1 MQTTD
6 NQRFPS
12 TTPPPQS
19 RYHSMKIKRFV
30 ASDMRSAMNL
40 VRKEHGPD
48 AVILSNRRIE
58 EGVEIVAAAN
68 YDEGA
73 VQRALEAARKDVAP
87 PPVPRPRSAADAVIA
102 AVTRRKSPASTPEPV
117 AATTSAV
124 AALARAA
131 VGATGRTLD
140 SATENVPPRGSSGFA
155 ATLARA
161 GRHSAVNEPS
171 LPEQIFAP
179 FKGEQ
184 AAAPAARPAF
194 AAAAR
199 AEAAPAPA
207 PAPINRAR
215 FVIDPPMDDEP
226 HFQMYAP
233 AVSVAMPP
241 LPVTVQTTA
250 PAPVV
255 ALYEPAPAPAAP
267 IAAAPIMTAPRFEAP
282 VAPPAPRY
290 ETPVAAPAPA
300 AAPLY
305 AAPAAPTY
313 DAAPAVFSAP
323 VYAAPAAVAAVPAP
337 VIAPAAAPAVF
348 VAPIAPI
355 APVAPVAAAAPVV
368 ASPVAAE
375 APAPAPAAETIAVAQ
390 PAAPHNL
397 VVVPRDDEELRE
409 LRKEVVGMRQVIERE
424 MHRFTDERLRGSPVR
439 AAAMELMDEYGF
451 DAGITRDVAMQIP
464 LDTEAHRG
472 RGLMLGL
479 LSRKLPIAP
488 VDPLE
493 AGGVIALVGPTGA
506 GKTTTIAKLA
516 SRFAEAHAARDVALV
531 TTDTGRIGAR
541 EQLYGFGRQLGI
553 AVHEANSGSE
563 LVQLLERLKDY
574 KLVLIDTAGLGPRD
588 RALVAQLQW
597 LRASEQIR
605 TLLVLPANTSFGDMD
620 EVVRRFSAANP
631 QGVVLSKLDETGRFG
646 TALSVAVDHRLP
658 ITWVTDGQ
666 DVPEDLHR
674 ASAAN
679 LVLRL
684 EDLRRAADMPCNPE
698 LNNAVA

>member
-68 YDEGA
+68 YDESA

-87 PPVPRPRSAADAVIA
+87 APAPRPRSAADAVIA
-102 AVTRRKSPASTPEPV
+102 AVTRRKAPVATPEPV

-140 SATENVPPRGSSGFA
+140 TANEIVPPPGSDGFA

-161 GRHSAVNEPS
+161 SVGPAVNEPS

-179 FKGEQ
+179 FNVEQ
-184 AAAPAARPAF
+184 AAAASPAAPV
-194 AAAAR
+194 
-199 AEAAPAPA
+199 EAVAA

-215 FVIDPPMDDEP
+215 FVIDPPLDEMDE
-226 HFQMYAP
+226 A
-233 AVSVAMPP
+233 AM
-241 LPVTVQTTA
+241 
-250 PAPVV
+250 
-255 ALYEPAPAPAAP
+255 
-267 IAAAPIMTAPRFEAP
+267 
-282 VAPPAPRY
+282 
-290 ETPVAAPAPA
+290 
-300 AAPLY
+300 
-305 AAPAAPTY
+305 
-313 DAAPAVFSAP
+313 
-323 VYAAPAAVAAVPAP
+323 
-337 VIAPAAAPAVF
+337 
-348 VAPIAPI
+348 
-355 APVAPVAAAAPVV
+355 PVAAALAPLPVV
-368 ASPVAAE
+368 APALPPALPLPIAETVTTAANE
-375 APAPAPAAETIAVAQ
+375 PAAAVAS
-390 PAAPHNL
+390 
-397 VVVPRDDEELRE
+397 VPELTIIQRDDEEIRQLRH
-409 LRKEVVGMRQVIERE
+409 EVAGMRHVIERE

-439 AAAMELMDEYGF
+439 AAALDLMDEYGF
-451 DAGITRDVAMQIP
+451 DAGISRDVAMQIP

-479 LSRKLPIAP
+479 LSKKLPIAP

-553 AVHEANSGSE
+553 AVHEASSGTD
-563 LVQLLERLKDY
+563 LNQLLERLKDY

-588 RALVAQLQW
+588 RALAAQLQW
-597 LRASEQIR
+597 LRAAEQIR

-698 LNNAVA
+698 LNHAVA

>member
-1 MQTTD
+1 
-6 NQRFPS
+6 
-12 TTPPPQS
+12 
-19 RYHSMKIKRFV
+19 MKIKRFV

-68 YDEGA
+68 YDESA

-87 PPVPRPRSAADAVIA
+87 PAPRPRSAADAVIA
-102 AVTRRKSPASTPEPV
+102 AVTRRKAPVATPEPV

-140 SATENVPPRGSSGFA
+140 TANEIVPPPGSDGFA

-161 GRHSAVNEPS
+161 SVSPAVNEPS

-179 FKGEQ
+179 FNVEQ
-184 AAAPAARPAF
+184 AAAASPAAPVDAV
-194 AAAAR
+194 A
-199 AEAAPAPA
+199 A

-215 FVIDPPMDDEP
+215 FVIDPPLEETDETVL
-226 HFQMYAP
+226 QGAAAP
-233 AVSVAMPP
+233 VPVVAAALPPALP
-241 LPVTVQTTA
+241 LPIAETVIA
-250 PAPVV
+250 AANEPAPVV
-255 ALYEPAPAPAAP
+255 A
-267 IAAAPIMTAPRFEAP
+267 
-282 VAPPAPRY
+282 
-290 ETPVAAPAPA
+290 
-300 AAPLY
+300 
-305 AAPAAPTY
+305 
-313 DAAPAVFSAP
+313 S
-323 VYAAPAAVAAVPAP
+323 VPELT
-337 VIAPAAAPAVF
+337 VI
-348 VAPIAPI
+348 
-355 APVAPVAAAAPVV
+355 
-368 ASPVAAE
+368 
-375 APAPAPAAETIAVAQ
+375 Q
-390 PAAPHNL
+390 
-397 VVVPRDDEELRE
+397 RDDEEIRQLRH
-409 LRKEVVGMRQVIERE
+409 EVAGMRQVIERE

-439 AAAMELMDEYGF
+439 AAALDLMDEYGF
-451 DAGITRDVAMQIP
+451 DAGISRDVAMQIP

-479 LSRKLPIAP
+479 LSKKLPIAP

-553 AVHEANSGSE
+553 AVHEASSGSD
-563 LVQLLERLKDY
+563 LNQLLERLKDY

-588 RALVAQLQW
+588 RALAAQLQW
-597 LRASEQIR
+597 LRAAEQIR

-698 LNNAVA
+698 LNHAVA

>member
-48 AVILSNRRIE
+48 AVILSNRRIA

-68 YDEGA
+68 YDESA

-87 PPVPRPRSAADAVIA
+87 PAPRPRSAADAVIA
-102 AVTRRKSPASTPEPV
+102 AVTRRKAPVATPEPV

-140 SATENVPPRGSSGFA
+140 TANEIVPPPGSDGFA

-161 GRHSAVNEPS
+161 SVSPAVNEPS

-179 FKGEQ
+179 FNVEQ
-184 AAAPAARPAF
+184 AAAASPAAPMDAV
-194 AAAAR
+194 A
-199 AEAAPAPA
+199 A

-215 FVIDPPMDDEP
+215 FVIDPPLEETDETVLP
-226 HFQMYAP
+226 
-233 AVSVAMPP
+233 VAAALAP
-241 LPVTVQTTA
+241 LPIVAAALPPALPLPIAETVIA
-250 PAPVV
+250 AANEPAPVV
-255 ALYEPAPAPAAP
+255 A
-267 IAAAPIMTAPRFEAP
+267 
-282 VAPPAPRY
+282 
-290 ETPVAAPAPA
+290 
-300 AAPLY
+300 
-305 AAPAAPTY
+305 
-313 DAAPAVFSAP
+313 S
-323 VYAAPAAVAAVPAP
+323 VPELT
-337 VIAPAAAPAVF
+337 VI
-348 VAPIAPI
+348 
-355 APVAPVAAAAPVV
+355 
-368 ASPVAAE
+368 
-375 APAPAPAAETIAVAQ
+375 Q
-390 PAAPHNL
+390 
-397 VVVPRDDEELRE
+397 RDDEEIRQLRH
-409 LRKEVVGMRQVIERE
+409 EVAGMRHVIERE

-439 AAAMELMDEYGF
+439 AAALDLMDEYGF
-451 DAGITRDVAMQIP
+451 DAGISRDVAMQIP

-479 LSRKLPIAP
+479 LSKKLPIAP

-553 AVHEANSGSE
+553 AVHEASSGSD
-563 LVQLLERLKDY
+563 LNQLLERLKDY

-588 RALVAQLQW
+588 RALAAQLQW
-597 LRASEQIR
+597 LRAAEQIR

-698 LNNAVA
+698 LNHAVA

>member
-73 VQRALEAARKDVAP
+73 VQRALEASRKDVAP

-102 AVTRRKSPASTPEPV
+102 AVTRRKAPVVAPEPV

-140 SATENVPPRGSSGFA
+140 TANENVPPPGSAGFA
-155 ATLARA
+155 ATLSRA
-161 GRHSAVNEPS
+161 SVAPPVNEPS

-179 FKGEQ
+179 FNVEQ
-184 AAAPAARPAF
+184 AAA
-194 AAAAR
+194 
-199 AEAAPAPA
+199 AAPAPIAA
-207 PAPINRAR
+207 PAAPAAAPINRAR
-215 FVIDPPMDDEP
+215 FVIDPPMDDAP
-226 HFQMYAP
+226 HIQMYAP
-233 AVSVAMPP
+233 PAQAPVTMPP
-241 LPVTVQTTA
+241 LPV
-250 PAPVV
+250 
-255 ALYEPAPAPAAP
+255 
-267 IAAAPIMTAPRFEAP
+267 
-282 VAPPAPRY
+282 
-290 ETPVAAPAPA
+290 
-300 AAPLY
+300 
-305 AAPAAPTY
+305 
-313 DAAPAVFSAP
+313 
-323 VYAAPAAVAAVPAP
+323 AAVAAP
-337 VIAPAAAPAVF
+337 VSAVLDP
-348 VAPIAPI
+348 V
-355 APVAPVAAAAPVV
+355 PVAQPPALPVAVAAAAADIAADAV
-368 ASPVAAE
+368 AR
-375 APAPAPAAETIAVAQ
+375 PAPELT
-390 PAAPHNL
+390 
-397 VVVPRDDEELRE
+397 VVPRDDEEIRQLRH
-409 LRKEVVGMRQVIERE
+409 EVAGMRHVIERE

-439 AAAMELMDEYGF
+439 AAALDLMEEYGF
-451 DAGITRDVAMQIP
+451 DAGISRDVALQIP

-479 LSRKLPIAP
+479 LSKKLPIAP
-488 VDPLE
+488 VDPLD

-516 SRFAEAHAARDVALV
+516 SRFAEKHAARDVALV

-553 AVHEANSGSE
+553 AVHEANSGTDLS
-563 LVQLLERLKDY
+563 QLLERLQDY

-588 RALVAQLQW
+588 RALAAQLQW
-597 LRASEQIR
+597 LRAADRIR

-646 TALSVAVDHRLP
+646 TALSVAVDHCLP

-698 LNNAVA
+698 FNHAVA

>member
-30 ASDMRSAMNL
+30 APDMRSAMNL

-87 PPVPRPRSAADAVIA
+87 APVVRPRNAADAVIA
-102 AVTRRKSPASTPEPV
+102 AVTRRKPAVVAPEPV

-140 SATENVPPRGSSGFA
+140 TANEIVPPPGSSGFA

-161 GRHSAVNEPS
+161 AVAPAARMQA

-179 FKGEQ
+179 FNVEQ
-184 AAAPAARPAF
+184 AAAASPAHAEVI
-194 AAAAR
+194 AAEPVVATTV
-199 AEAAPAPA
+199 
-207 PAPINRAR
+207 APINRAR
-215 FVIDPPMDDEP
+215 FIIDPPLDDEP
-226 HFQMYAP
+226 HFQMHVPSA
-233 AVSVAMPP
+233 AVAMPP
-241 LPVTVQTTA
+241 VPVSVTTPPALPVAEVS
-250 PAPVV
+250 
-255 ALYEPAPAPAAP
+255 
-267 IAAAPIMTAPRFEAP
+267 
-282 VAPPAPRY
+282 APPAPLALA
-290 ETPVAAPAPA
+290 VLA
-300 AAPLY
+300 
-305 AAPAAPTY
+305 
-313 DAAPAVFSAP
+313 DAGVEN
-323 VYAAPAAVAAVPAP
+323 PAP
-337 VIAPAAAPAVF
+337 VAVTEPAQAQPQ
-348 VAPIAPI
+348 
-355 APVAPVAAAAPVV
+355 
-368 ASPVAAE
+368 
-375 APAPAPAAETIAVAQ
+375 PAAE
-390 PAAPHNL
+390 L
-397 VVVPRDDEELRE
+397 VVVQRDDEELRQ
-409 LRKEVVGMRQVIERE
+409 LRHEVAGMRHVIERE

-439 AAAMELMDEYGF
+439 AAALDLMDEYGF
-451 DAGITRDVAMQIP
+451 DAGISRDVAMQIP

-493 AGGVIALVGPTGA
+493 SGGVIALVGPTGA

-516 SRFAEAHAARDVALV
+516 SRFAEKHAARDVALV

-553 AVHEANSGSE
+553 AVHEASSGSD
-563 LVQLLERLKDY
+563 LNQLLERLQDY

-588 RALVAQLQW
+588 RALAAQLQW
-597 LRASEQIR
+597 LRAAEQIR

-698 LNNAVA
+698 LNHAVA

>member
-1 MQTTD
+1 
-6 NQRFPS
+6 
-12 TTPPPQS
+12 
-19 RYHSMKIKRFV
+19 MKIKRFV
-30 ASDMRSAMNL
+30 APDMRSAMNL

-87 PPVPRPRSAADAVIA
+87 PPPAPRPRNAADAVIA
-102 AVTRRKSPASTPEPV
+102 AVTRRKAPATAPEPV

-140 SATENVPPRGSSGFA
+140 SANEIVPPPGSAGFA

-161 GRHSAVNEPS
+161 NVPPAHA
-171 LPEQIFAP
+171 LPEHVFAP
-179 FKGEQ
+179 FNVEQ
-184 AAAPAARPAF
+184 AAAAER
-194 AAAAR
+194 AAAA
-199 AEAAPAPA
+199 PA
-207 PAPINRAR
+207 NRAR
-215 FVIDPPMDDEP
+215 FIIDPPLDEAP
-226 HFQMYAP
+226 LLEMHAP
-233 AVSVAMPP
+233 ACRTSVPPQLPQMPA
-241 LPVTVQTTA
+241 QQMQRA
-250 PAPVV
+250 P
-255 ALYEPAPAPAAP
+255 
-267 IAAAPIMTAPRFEAP
+267 TEAP
-282 VAPPAPRY
+282 VAPLWDTVPVVPSLQAANEPSPPA
-290 ETPVAAPAPA
+290 ELIAA
-300 AAPLY
+300 
-305 AAPAAPTY
+305 
-313 DAAPAVFSAP
+313 
-323 VYAAPAAVAAVPAP
+323 
-337 VIAPAAAPAVF
+337 
-348 VAPIAPI
+348 
-355 APVAPVAAAAPVV
+355 VAPVAVAPV
-368 ASPVAAE
+368 
-375 APAPAPAAETIAVAQ
+375 T
-390 PAAPHNL
+390 L
-397 VVVPRDDEELRE
+397 VRDDEELRQ
-409 LRKEVVGMRQVIERE
+409 LRHEVAGMRTVIERE
-424 MHRFTDERLRGSPVR
+424 MNRFTDERLRGSAVR
-439 AAAMELMDEYGF
+439 AAALDLMDEYGF
-451 DAGITRDVAMQIP
+451 DAGICRDVALQIP

-488 VDPLE
+488 IDPLE

-553 AVHEANSGSE
+553 AVHEASSGSD
-563 LVQLLERLKDY
+563 LTQLLERLKDY

-588 RALVAQLQW
+588 RALAAQLQW
-597 LRASEQIR
+597 LRAAPQIR

-646 TALSVAVDHRLP
+646 TALSVAVGHHLP

-698 LNNAVA
+698 LNHAVA

>member
-12 TTPPPQS
+12 TPQPPQS

-30 ASDMRSAMNL
+30 APDMRSAMNL

-87 PPVPRPRSAADAVIA
+87 APPAPRPRNAADAVIA
-102 AVTRRKSPASTPEPV
+102 AVTRRKAPSTAPEPV

-140 SATENVPPRGSSGFA
+140 SANEIVPPPGSSGFA

-161 GRHSAVNEPS
+161 SVQPATQ

-179 FKGEQ
+179 FNVEQ
-184 AAAPAARPAF
+184 AAAAERAVAAPVAEIAPMAVEAPVRAVAPAPANRARFIIDPPLDDAPLFEMHAPAGRPSVPPQLPQMPAQQMQRAPLEAPAAPLWETVPVVPAVVSPAIQIDDSAVF
-194 AAAAR
+194 
-199 AEAAPAPA
+199 AAPAP
-207 PAPINRAR
+207 
-215 FVIDPPMDDEP
+215 VI
-226 HFQMYAP
+226 
-233 AVSVAMPP
+233 
-241 LPVTVQTTA
+241 PVI
-250 PAPVV
+250 PV
-255 ALYEPAPAPAAP
+255 ALED
-267 IAAAPIMTAPRFEAP
+267 IAAP
-282 VAPPAPRY
+282 VAVMTLAAPVEPSLQAANEPA
-290 ETPVAAPAPA
+290 VAAEVIAAVVPAPA
-300 AAPLY
+300 AAV
-305 AAPAAPTY
+305 T
-313 DAAPAVFSAP
+313 
-323 VYAAPAAVAAVPAP
+323 
-337 VIAPAAAPAVF
+337 
-348 VAPIAPI
+348 
-355 APVAPVAAAAPVV
+355 
-368 ASPVAAE
+368 
-375 APAPAPAAETIAVAQ
+375 
-390 PAAPHNL
+390 L
-397 VVVPRDDEELRE
+397 VRDDEELRQ
-409 LRKEVVGMRQVIERE
+409 LRHEVAGMRTVIERE
-424 MHRFTDERLRGSPVR
+424 MNRFTDERLRGSAVR
-439 AAAMELMDEYGF
+439 AAALDLMDEYGF
-451 DAGITRDVAMQIP
+451 DAGICRDVALQIP

-479 LSRKLPIAP
+479 LSKKLPIAP

-531 TTDTGRIGAR
+531 TTDTARIGAR

-553 AVHEANSGSE
+553 AVHEASSGSD
-563 LVQLLERLKDY
+563 LNQLLERLKDY

-588 RALVAQLQW
+588 RALAAQLQW
-597 LRASEQIR
+597 LRAAQQIR
-605 TLLVLPANTSFGDMD
+605 TLLVLPANTSFSDMD

-698 LNNAVA
+698 LNHAVA

>member
-68 YDEGA
+68 YDESA
-73 VQRALEAARKDVAP
+73 VKRALEAARKDVAP
-87 PPVPRPRSAADAVIA
+87 PPAPRPRSAADAVIA
-102 AVTRRKSPASTPEPV
+102 AVTRRKAPVATPEPV

-140 SATENVPPRGSSGFA
+140 TANEIVPPPGSEGFA

-161 GRHSAVNEPS
+161 SISPAVNEPS

-179 FKGEQ
+179 FNVEQ
-184 AAAPAARPAF
+184 AAAASPTPL
-194 AAAAR
+194 
-199 AEAAPAPA
+199 
-207 PAPINRAR
+207 NRAR
-215 FVIDPPMDDEP
+215 FVIDPPLDEIDETVMP
-226 HFQMYAP
+226 
-233 AVSVAMPP
+233 VAAARAP
-241 LPVTVQTTA
+241 LPVVAAALPPALPLPIAETVIA
-250 PAPVV
+250 AANEPAPVV
-255 ALYEPAPAPAAP
+255 A
-267 IAAAPIMTAPRFEAP
+267 
-282 VAPPAPRY
+282 
-290 ETPVAAPAPA
+290 
-300 AAPLY
+300 
-305 AAPAAPTY
+305 
-313 DAAPAVFSAP
+313 S
-323 VYAAPAAVAAVPAP
+323 VPELT
-337 VIAPAAAPAVF
+337 VI
-348 VAPIAPI
+348 
-355 APVAPVAAAAPVV
+355 
-368 ASPVAAE
+368 
-375 APAPAPAAETIAVAQ
+375 Q
-390 PAAPHNL
+390 
-397 VVVPRDDEELRE
+397 RDDEEIRQLRH
-409 LRKEVVGMRQVIERE
+409 EVAGMRHVIERE

-439 AAAMELMDEYGF
+439 AAALDLMDEYGF
-451 DAGITRDVAMQIP
+451 DAGISRDVAMQIP

-479 LSRKLPIAP
+479 LSKKLPIAP

-553 AVHEANSGSE
+553 AVHEASSGSD
-563 LVQLLERLKDY
+563 LNQLLERLKDY

-588 RALVAQLQW
+588 RALAAQLQW
-597 LRASEQIR
+597 LRAAEQIR

-698 LNNAVA
+698 LNHAVA